1 MLKKINNK
9 GQPKNTKFEIYS
21 KRELE
26 GNVQGRPFSL
36 EARAL
41 YIYAREKGVWR
52 TRGER
57 ERGGYEKIPRLLV
70 RLNGCPQ

>member
-21 KRELE
+21 KREEGE
-26 GNVQGRPFSL
+26 GNVQGRPFSP

-41 YIYAREKGVWR
+41 YIYERKGCVENA
-52 TRGER
+52 RGER
-57 ERGGYEKIPRLLV
+57 EGRDMRKSRVY
-70 RLNGCPQ
+70 

>member
-21 KRELE
+21 KRR
-26 GNVQGRPFSL
+26 GRETFRGGHL
-36 EARAL
+36 ARRRGR
-41 YIYAREKGVWR
+41 YTSTREKGVWR

-57 ERGGYEKIPRLLV
+57 ERGGI
-70 RLNGCPQ
+70 

>member
-9 GQPKNTKFEIYS
+9 GQQKNTKFEIYS
-21 KRELE
+21 KRGEE
-26 GNVQGRPFSL
+26 GNVQGRPFSP

-57 ERGGYEKIPRLLV
+57 ERGDMRKSRVY
-70 RLNGCPQ
+70 